1 MTNRSKSWRI
11 GEFLLGLL
19 TGGVV
24 KGRLQKQ
31 GWLRSSCIPESA
43 PWHRWGLRQG
53 ATWGSLHSLQTRDC
67 CPRDLRGAYSTNAQ
81 EGPSRIFR
89 FPFCQSIIS
98 CLAHKSHVPPLSI
111 LRKLPWSRCM
121 WDSFV
126 LAWFWVSSPSPPL
139 APHPLSFTT
148 IEGTVHY
155 LFLCSF
161 LCFIIFVHWYILIC
175 WSSFISQINLVDNDI
190 WSSCCMSVFSSC

>member
-1 MTNRSKSWRI
+1 MCIHTYTHNTYTTHTNTYISSPYKGNPWQTEVRVGESVSFYWGYLQEEWWRVAYKSRADSEAAASQKALPGT
-11 GEFLLGLL
+11 GEDSGK
-19 TGGVV
+19 V
-24 KGRLQKQ
+24 Q
-31 GWLRSSCIPESA
+31 P
-43 PWHRWGLRQG
+43 
-53 ATWGSLHSLQTRDC
+53 WGSLHSLQTRDC

-126 LAWFWVSSPSPPL
+126 LAWFWVSTPSPPL

-148 IEGTVHY
+148 GAKAGIALV
-155 LFLCSF
+155 FLLS
-161 LCFIIFVHWYILIC
+161 
-175 WSSFISQINLVDNDI
+175 
-190 WSSCCMSVFSSC
+190 